1 MTTPLASCVKRRT
14 FGSELPDLIDAPGN
28 GTVRT
33 RLYAAVATALMRWE
47 PRLTLTRV
55 VLAADD
61 ANAAAGSVYLDIEG
75 WTGENGT
82 AVSTRVPMTNG
93 PRMSVTPI
101 DLSQLPSPDVVE
113 TIDYETLLA
122 ARKARFVSLYPAD
135 EQAEIAATLA
145 LESEPVVKLLQENAY
160 REIVLRQRVND
171 AARAVMLAYAVGT
184 DLDHLAALFGIR
196 RLTITPADPEHDVAA
211 VMESDTDLRARTQ
224 LAPQSLS
231 VAGPEGAY
239 VSHARNADGR
249 VLDAS
254 AVSPAPCEVLVSV
267 LARDGDGTADPA
279 LIAAVAAALQAD
291 DVRPL
296 TDKVTVRGAEILRYQ
311 VRARL
316 VFFAGPDRAVA
327 LAEANRAMKKYTESM
342 HRLGMEVTLDGS
354 TRPLA
359 RPACRR

>member
-1 MTTPLASCVKRRT
+1 
-14 FGSELPDLIDAPGN
+14 
-28 GTVRT
+28 
-33 RLYAAVATALMRWE
+33 
-47 PRLTLTRV
+47 
-55 VLAADD
+55 
-61 ANAAAGSVYLDIEG
+61 
-75 WTGENGT
+75 
-82 AVSTRVPMTNG
+82 
-93 PRMSVTPI
+93 MSGTPI
-101 DLSQLPSPDVVE
+101 DLSQLTSPDVVE

-122 ARKARFVSLYPAD
+122 ARKARLVSLYPAA

-145 LESEPVVKLLQENAY
+145 LESEPLVKLLQESAY

-196 RLTITPADPEHDVAA
+196 RLTISPADPEHDLAA
-211 VMESDTDLRARTQ
+211 IMESDADLRARTQ
-224 LAPQSLS
+224 LAPQSFS

-254 AVSPAPCEVLVSV
+254 AISPAPCEVLVTV
-267 LARDGDGTADPA
+267 LARDGDGTATPA
-279 LIAAVAAALQAD
+279 LIDAVAAALQAD

-296 TDKVTVRGAEILRYQ
+296 TDKVTVRGADILRYQ

-327 LAEANRAMKKYTESM
+327 LAQANRAMKQYTESM
-342 HRLGMEVTLDGS
+342 HRLGMEVTLDGIYAAARAAGVQKVLLES
-354 TRPLA
+354 PLA
-359 RPACRR
+359 GLPATKQQAPYCTGIELIDGGVYSNE

>member
-1 MTTPLASCVKRRT
+1 
-14 FGSELPDLIDAPGN
+14 
-28 GTVRT
+28 
-33 RLYAAVATALMRWE
+33 
-47 PRLTLTRV
+47 
-55 VLAADD
+55 
-61 ANAAAGSVYLDIEG
+61 
-75 WTGENGT
+75 
-82 AVSTRVPMTNG
+82 
-93 PRMSVTPI
+93 MSVTPI
-101 DLSQLPSPDVVE
+101 DLSQLPSPDVVD

-122 ARKARFVSLYPAD
+122 ARKARLVSLYPAA

-145 LESEPVVKLLQENAY
+145 LESEPLVKLLQESAY

-196 RLTITPADPEHDVAA
+196 RLTISPADPEHDLAA

-224 LAPQSLS
+224 LAPQSFS

-254 AVSPAPCEVLVSV
+254 AISPAPCEVLVTV
-267 LARDGDGTADPA
+267 LARDGDGTAAPA
-279 LIAAVAAALQAD
+279 LIDAVAAALQAD

-296 TDKVTVRGAEILRYQ
+296 TDKVTVRGADILRYQ

-327 LAEANRAMKKYTESM
+327 LAQANRAMKQYTESM
-342 HRLGMEVTLDGS
+342 HRLGMDVTLDGIYAAARAAGVQKVILES
-354 TRPLA
+354 PLA
-359 RPACRR
+359 GLPASKQQAPYCTGIELIDGGVYSND

>member
-1 MTTPLASCVKRRT
+1 
-14 FGSELPDLIDAPGN
+14 
-28 GTVRT
+28 
-33 RLYAAVATALMRWE
+33 
-47 PRLTLTRV
+47 
-55 VLAADD
+55 
-61 ANAAAGSVYLDIEG
+61 
-75 WTGENGT
+75 
-82 AVSTRVPMTNG
+82 
-93 PRMSVTPI
+93 MSVTPI

-113 TIDYETLLA
+113 AIDYETLLA

-196 RLTITPADPEHDVAA
+196 RLTITPADPEHNIAA

-267 LARDGDGTADPA
+267 LARDGDGTADAP

-296 TDKVTVRGAEILRYQ
+296 TDKVTVRGAEILRYK

-342 HRLGMEVTLDGS
+342 HRLGMEVTLDGIYAAARAAGVQKVILES
-354 TRPLA
+354 PLA
-359 RPACRR
+359 GLPATKQQAPYCTGIELIDGGVYSNE

>member
-1 MTTPLASCVKRRT
+1 
-14 FGSELPDLIDAPGN
+14 
-28 GTVRT
+28 
-33 RLYAAVATALMRWE
+33 
-47 PRLTLTRV
+47 
-55 VLAADD
+55 
-61 ANAAAGSVYLDIEG
+61 
-75 WTGENGT
+75 
-82 AVSTRVPMTNG
+82 
-93 PRMSVTPI
+93 MSVTPI
-101 DLSQLPSPDVVE
+101 DLSQLPSPDIVE
-113 TIDYETLLA
+113 TIDYEALLA
-122 ARKARFVSLYPAD
+122 ARKARFVSLYPAG

-184 DLDHLAALFGIR
+184 DLDHLAALFGIQ
-196 RLTITPADPEHDVAA
+196 RLTITPADPEHNIAA

-296 TDKVTVRGAEILRYQ
+296 TDQVTVRGAEILRYQ

-342 HRLGMEVTLDGS
+342 HRLGMEVTLDGIYAAARAAGVQKVILES
-354 TRPLA
+354 PLA
-359 RPACRR
+359 GLPATKQQAPYCTGIELIDGGVYSND

>member
-1 MTTPLASCVKRRT
+1 
-14 FGSELPDLIDAPGN
+14 
-28 GTVRT
+28 
-33 RLYAAVATALMRWE
+33 
-47 PRLTLTRV
+47 
-55 VLAADD
+55 
-61 ANAAAGSVYLDIEG
+61 
-75 WTGENGT
+75 
-82 AVSTRVPMTNG
+82 
-93 PRMSVTPI
+93 MSVTPI
-101 DLSQLPSPDVVE
+101 DLSQLPSPDVVD

-122 ARKARFVSLYPAD
+122 VRKARLVSLYPAA

-145 LESEPVVKLLQENAY
+145 LESEPLVKLLQENTY

-171 AARAVMLAYAVGT
+171 AARAVMLAYAVGA
-184 DLDHLAALFGIR
+184 DLDNLAALFGIR
-196 RLTITPADPEHDVAA
+196 RLTISPADPEHGVAP

-224 LAPQSLS
+224 LAPQSFS

-254 AVSPAPCEVLVSV
+254 AISPAPCEVLVTV
-267 LARDGDGTADPA
+267 LARDGDGTADKA
-279 LIAAVAAALQAD
+279 LIDAVAAALQAD

-296 TDKVTVRGAEILRYQ
+296 TDQVTVRGADILRYQ

-342 HRLGMEVTLDGS
+342 HRLGMEVTLDGIYAAARAAGVQKVILES
-354 TRPLA
+354 PLA
-359 RPACRR
+359 GLPATKQQAPYCTGIELIDGGVYSND

>member
-1 MTTPLASCVKRRT
+1 
-14 FGSELPDLIDAPGN
+14 
-28 GTVRT
+28 
-33 RLYAAVATALMRWE
+33 
-47 PRLTLTRV
+47 
-55 VLAADD
+55 
-61 ANAAAGSVYLDIEG
+61 
-75 WTGENGT
+75 
-82 AVSTRVPMTNG
+82 
-93 PRMSVTPI
+93 MSVTPI

-135 EQAEIAATLA
+135 ERAEIIATLA
-145 LESEPVVKLLQENAY
+145 LESEPIVKLLQENAY

-196 RLTITPADPEHDVAA
+196 RLTITPADPEHNLAA

-342 HRLGMEVTLDGS
+342 HRLGMEVTLDGIYAAARAAGVQKVILES
-354 TRPLA
+354 PLA
-359 RPACRR
+359 GLPATKQQAPYCTGIELIDGGVYSNE

>member
-1 MTTPLASCVKRRT
+1 
-14 FGSELPDLIDAPGN
+14 
-28 GTVRT
+28 
-33 RLYAAVATALMRWE
+33 
-47 PRLTLTRV
+47 
-55 VLAADD
+55 
-61 ANAAAGSVYLDIEG
+61 
-75 WTGENGT
+75 
-82 AVSTRVPMTNG
+82 
-93 PRMSVTPI
+93 MSVTPI

-145 LESEPVVKLLQENAY
+145 LESEPIVKLLQENAY

-184 DLDHLAALFGIR
+184 NLDHLAALFGIR
-196 RLTITPADPEHDVAA
+196 RLTITPADPEHNIAA

-342 HRLGMEVTLDGS
+342 HRLGMEVTLDGIYAAARAAGVQKVILES
-354 TRPLA
+354 PLA
-359 RPACRR
+359 GLPATKQQAPYCTGIELIDGGVYSNE